1 MAATEAATGEFG
13 LIARIAAAFAAPDPA
28 RVPLGIG
35 DDAALLR
42 LRPGHELVLSTD
54 TLNAGVHFFADV
66 PPADLGHK
74 ALAVNLS
81 DLAAMGAE
89 PLGFTLALSLSVVDT
104 DWCAAL
110 IGGMAATAAAHG
122 IALVGGDTTRGPLSL
137 TVTVLGEVPAGQALR
152 RSGARPGDLIA
163 VSGCLGAAAGALRQR
178 LAGESPE
185 PELLRA
191 LQRPEPRLALGL
203 ALRGLADAAI
213 DVSDGLLA
221 DLGHLA
227 RASGVVLRLDSARLP
242 VSASLRAARPADWTD
257 CALAGGDDYELGLAL
272 PPELWPE
279 AQARA
284 AELGV
289 PLTVIGECVAPTA
302 DTSAGVWL
310 DGTPAPARRGWDHFR
325 ATS

>member
-1 MAATEAATGEFG
+1 MAATEFG
-13 LIARIAAAFAAPDPA
+13 LIERIAAAFTRPDPA

-42 LRPGHELVLSTD
+42 LTPGHELVISTD
-54 TLNAGVHFFADV
+54 TLNVGVHFFAEV

-89 PLGFTLALSLSVVDT
+89 PLGFTLALSLPAIDA

-110 IGGMAATAAAHG
+110 FAGMAATAAAHG

-152 RSGARPGDLIA
+152 RDRALPGDLIA
-163 VSGCLGAAAGALRQR
+163 VSGRLGDAAGALRAL
-178 LAGESPE
+178 LAGEAADPA
-185 PELLRA
+185 LRQA
-191 LQRPEPRLALGL
+191 LQRPEPRRALGR
-203 ALRGLADAAI
+203 ALRGLAHAAV

-221 DLGHLA
+221 DLGHIA
-227 RASGVVLRLDSARLP
+227 RASGVVARVDSTRLP
-242 VSASLRAARPADWTD
+242 VSTALKAARPSDWAD
-257 CALAGGDDYELGLAL
+257 CVLGGGDDYELCVTLL
-272 PPELWPE
+272 PAAWPE

-284 AELGV
+284 EALGV
-289 PLTVIGECVAPTA
+289 PLTRIGECRAPA
-302 DTSAGVWL
+302 AGESPGVWL
-310 DGTPAPARRGWDHFR
+310 DGAPAPSRRGWDHFG
-325 ATS
+325 AGA

>member
-1 MAATEAATGEFG
+1 MAATEFG
-13 LIARIAAAFAAPDPA
+13 LIDRIAAAFAPPDPA

-54 TLNAGVHFFADV
+54 TLNAGVHFFPEV

-89 PLGFTLALSLSVVDT
+89 PLGFTLALSLPAIDA

-110 IGGMAATAAAHG
+110 IAGMAATAAAHG

-137 TVTVLGEVPAGQALR
+137 TVTVLGEVPAGAALR

-163 VSGCLGAAAGALRQR
+163 VSGRLGDAAGALRALQS
-178 LAGESPE
+178 GEPAD
-185 PELLRA
+185 PALLRA
-191 LQRPEPRLALGL
+191 LQRPEPRLALGR
-203 ALRGLADAAI
+203 ALRGLAHAAV

-221 DLGHLA
+221 DLGHIA
-227 RASGVVLRLDSARLP
+227 RASGVVAMLESTRLP
-242 VSASLRAARPADWTD
+242 VSAVLKTARPADWAD
-257 CALAGGDDYELGLAL
+257 CALAGGDDYELGLAV
-272 PPELWPE
+272 PPEVWSE

-289 PLTVIGECVAPTA
+289 PLTVIGECRAPA
-302 DTSAGVWL
+302 DGEAPGMWL
-310 DGTPAPARRGWDHFR
+310 DGAPALARRGWDHFG
-325 ATS
+325 AKG